1 MSDRKVAGII
11 LSEMDAQK
19 LTEQLNEELL
29 EISSSS
35 HNLQYHTVTIE
46 KDGQTYEIEVPS
58 DDIDLLDDMY
68 DEDLT
73 EEGERSL
80 GIISSEFD
88 TTEGNAPVKTSRS
101 NNSRV
106 KAKIVNKVKVDQET
120 NVETQYT
127 DYEIV
132 CPFTGSNEVYQ
143 ISSNVFASYETDQPF
158 TVEFDEED

>member
-29 EISSSS
+29 QISNSS

-46 KDGQTYEIEVPS
+46 KDGQAYEIEVPI
-58 DDIDLLDDMY
+58 DDIDLLDDMH

-80 GIISSEFD
+80 GIISCEFD
-88 TTEGNAPVKTSRS
+88 TTEGNAPEKTSRP
-101 NNSRV
+101 NSTRV
-106 KAKIVNKVKVDQET
+106 KAKIVTKVKVNSET
-120 NVETQYT
+120 NVETEYK

-143 ISSNVFASYETDQPF
+143 ISSNIFASYKTDQPF

>member
-1 MSDRKVAGII
+1 MIKSSKSHKGRTHPVKSSRSSRKGRA
-11 LSEMDAQK
+11 S
-19 LTEQLNEELL
+19 
-29 EISSSS
+29 
-35 HNLQYHTVTIE
+35 
-46 KDGQTYEIEVPS
+46 
-58 DDIDLLDDMY
+58 
-68 DEDLT
+68 
-73 EEGERSL
+73 
-80 GIISSEFD
+80 
-88 TTEGNAPVKTSRS
+88 PVKTSRS

-106 KAKIVNKVKVDQET
+106 KAKIVNKVKVDPET